1 MAIDF
6 GRMIIAGEKSGARFP
21 YEPPVSRLCP
31 LELARSPRARALGTH
46 PVHLYFDAPGLIE
59 AREIA
64 DGHLADCMMLAFT
77 KGSRVSVPPDTADR
91 RGTTRR
97 TPAGARSGCGILAS
111 MVTFRTRGRRWWL
124 GGAIATALVVSL
136 AAVVLRSMLEHAVRA
151 RIESATVRH
160 GMVARIGLLH
170 VGVWPLLRLQGF
182 DLDLGHGV
190 RLHADM
196 ITATWAGR
204 LRLAVRAATL
214 AGPAGLSVS
223 SPGSAWDMAGILGED
238 LQLTLVEPQ
247 TGLSIRKLPD
257 PVGSVWNVEARGL
270 DVSRLL
276 DVRRDAHPLLDG
288 GIADGRVDLRAS
300 TDALRFH
307 VDMGARGARLG
318 ALADNADDEPQLGA
332 PTDVTIRFDGVWR
345 RPEGTI
351 EIPDVHA
358 TLAGAT
364 LSGSIALRELD
375 TDPIVPCRAAGASWD
390 SLRCAP
396 VVPCRAAGA
405 SWDSLRCAPVMDL
418 ALGVQHLD
426 FAQLLGTSG
435 LAVPESLGM
444 APAGGHDL
452 GSATIDLRVRG
463 RPADPASLSVS
474 QKINFRPPRQM
485 PPGIV
490 RLRGDF
496 IFSSGDGAGPHRPI
510 DVSPTSP
517 DFIALRDVPPLF
529 VRTLLL
535 AEDTGFYGHRGIDL
549 RELPVALLT
558 NWSRGGAARG
568 ASTITQQLAKNLF
581 LSRDKQLGRKL
592 QELAITFL
600 LESALG
606 KDRILEIYLNIIE
619 WGPDLRGLRPAAR
632 HYFGR
637 EPQALTPAEM
647 AFLVSIIP
655 GPIKYQSSFA
665 HGTPGPGLRSLIDEL
680 LAKLRSVHAIG
691 EEEYMQALGEPIV
704 VAGGRPPG

>member
-1 MAIDF
+1 
-6 GRMIIAGEKSGARFP
+6 
-21 YEPPVSRLCP
+21 
-31 LELARSPRARALGTH
+31 
-46 PVHLYFDAPGLIE
+46 
-59 AREIA
+59 
-64 DGHLADCMMLAFT
+64 
-77 KGSRVSVPPDTADR
+77 
-91 RGTTRR
+91 
-97 TPAGARSGCGILAS
+97 

-124 GGAIATALVVSL
+124 GGAIAAALVASL
-136 AAVVLRSMLEHAVRA
+136 AALLLRPMLERAVRA
-151 RIESATVRH
+151 RIEAAAVRH

-170 VGVWPLLRLQGF
+170 VGVWPLLRLEGF

-196 ITATWAGR
+196 IAATWPGR

-214 AGPAGLSVS
+214 AGPAGVRVS
-223 SPGSAWDMAGILGED
+223 SPATAWDMAGIRGED
-238 LQLTLVEPQ
+238 LQFTLVEPQ
-247 TGLSIRKLPD
+247 AGLSIRKVAD
-257 PVGSVWNVEARGL
+257 PVGSAWSVEAHGL
-270 DVSRLL
+270 NVGRLF

-307 VDMGARGARLG
+307 VDIGARGARFA
-318 ALADNADDEPQLGA
+318 ALVDNADEEPKLGA
-332 PTDVTIRFDGVWR
+332 PTDVALRFDGAWR
-345 RPEGTI
+345 RAEGTI
-351 EIPDVHA
+351 EIPEVHG
-358 TLAGAT
+358 TLASAD
-364 LSGSIALRELD
+364 LSSSIALRDLN
-375 TDPIVPCRAAGASWD
+375 TDPIV
-390 SLRCAP
+390 
-396 VVPCRAAGA
+396 
-405 SWDSLRCAPVMDL
+405 DL
-418 ALGVQHLD
+418 AVGVRHLD
-426 FAQLLGTSG
+426 FAQLLGASG

-444 APAGGHDL
+444 APGGDHDL
-452 GSATIDLRVRG
+452 GSATIDVRVRG
-463 RPADPASLSVS
+463 HLADPASLSVS
-474 QKINFRPPRQM
+474 QKIDFKPPRQM
-485 PPGIV
+485 PPGIA

-496 IFSSGDGAGPHRPI
+496 VFGSDEGPGPHRPI
-510 DVSPTSP
+510 DVSLASP

-549 RELPVALLT
+549 RELPTALLT

-632 HYFGR
+632 HYFGC
-637 EPQALTPAEM
+637 EPRALTPAEM

-665 HGTPGPGLRSLIDEL
+665 HGTPGPGLRSLIDGL

-691 EEEYMQALGEPIV
+691 EEDYLQALGEPIV